1 MRLKFLLLFLILI
14 ISIYV
19 FIIDEDN
26 KENFKEKKVI
36 KKKISNKV
44 ISKKLVLYWAN
55 WCGVCQKIKPNWN
68 KAKEILMEKYPKLKV
83 EEINC
88 DNLDKSKSYILVN
101 GEKESLDGVPTI
113 LLRDGVNDVE
123 YERGDGLKGDRSVDD
138 LVKFY
143 EINI

>member
-19 FIIDEDN
+19 FIIEEDN
-26 KENFKEKKVI
+26 KESFKNKKVI
-36 KKKISNKV
+36 KKKIRNKS

-88 DNLDKSKSYILVN
+88 DNLDKNKSYILVN
-101 GEKESLDGVPTI
+101 GEKESLEGVPTI

-123 YERGDGLKGDRSVDD
+123 YERGDDLRGDRSVDD